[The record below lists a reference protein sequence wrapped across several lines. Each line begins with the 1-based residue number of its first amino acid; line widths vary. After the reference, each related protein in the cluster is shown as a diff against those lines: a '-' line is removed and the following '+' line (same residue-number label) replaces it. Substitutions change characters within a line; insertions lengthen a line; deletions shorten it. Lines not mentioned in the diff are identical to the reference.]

1 MGREVRNLF
10 KHNENYDAM
19 LKESKKLHDMLHEKD
34 AELSRVNMQ
43 LLQQQRDRVEILQ
56 NESSTKSM
64 VEDMKQK
71 YEESLKLQRETS
83 IRLESK
89 LNELMELMAIEKIC
103 SEVLLQT

>member
-1 MGREVRNLF
+1 
-10 KHNENYDAM
+10 
-19 LKESKKLHDMLHEKD
+19 
-34 AELSRVNMQ
+34 MQ

-89 LNELMELMAIEKIC
+89 LNELMELMTIEKIY
-103 SEVLLQT
+103 S